1 MILSDFDLRNYI
13 RSGRLVIKPFADET
27 IRENGVDLR
36 FSEEIARMRTGSKVL
51 DMSEGFNAEDFYR
64 IERGES
70 FVINPHENVL
80 ACTLE
85 YLEMPMDIMGFV
97 ELRST
102 FARLGLTLPPTII
115 DANFKG
121 QLTLEVVGGNFPVRI
136 HVGDRFGHVIFAK
149 LTSPV
154 EKPYSGK
161 YQGQRG
167 VTLPKPDKVAA
178 ENKS

>member
-13 RSGRLVIKPFADET
+13 QSGRLVIKPFAEET

-36 FSEEIARMRTGSKVL
+36 FSEEIARMQTTSRVL
-51 DMSEGFNAEDFYR
+51 DMHEDFKAEDFYK
-64 IERGES
+64 IEQGKS
-70 FVINPHENVL
+70 FVIHPHENVL

-85 YLEMPMDIMGFV
+85 YLEMPQDLMGFV

-121 QLTLEVVGGNFPVRI
+121 QLTLEVVGGNFPVQI
-136 HVGDRFGHVIFAK
+136 HAGDRFGHVIFAK
-149 LTSPV
+149 LTSVV
-154 EKPYSGK
+154 EKPYAGK

-167 VTLPKPDKVAA
+167 VTLPRPDKVAA
-178 ENKS
+178 ENNS